1 MSRPSNPVKRVD
13 GRRVTKEHLTKEH
26 VTMDDV
32 ARAAGVSRAL
42 VSLVMRE
49 SPKVS
54 EKRRAR
60 VRAAAERLGY
70 RPNAMARGLASRR
83 TRTIGVLLND
93 LRNPFFAEM
102 MDGIIEA
109 ADELDYRLL
118 IGTGRRQ
125 AAGERRALGAFFE
138 HRADGLLLVSPRL
151 PLGEILAI
159 GRSAPTV
166 AVARPLR
173 AGHIDS
179 VTNDDLAGASLAVLH
194 LVELG
199 HRRIAHID
207 GGRGAGAAARRS
219 GYVQAM
225 RRHGLEP
232 WVVPGEFTDAAGV
245 RAAERLLESDA
256 PPTAVFAAN
265 DLVAAG
271 ALDRFE
277 DAGLQVPRD
286 ISIVGYDNTFLAA
299 LHHMSLT
306 TIDQPRPQIGRLAL
320 ATLVERIDGERAS
333 AVHHRVEPSLVV
345 RATTAPPP

>member
-1 MSRPSNPVKRVD
+1 MSGRPNPVK
-13 GRRVTKEHLTKEH
+13 H
-26 VTMDDV
+26 VTMEEV

-42 VSLVMRE
+42 VSLVMRD

-54 EKRRAR
+54 EKRRTR
-60 VRAAAERLGY
+60 VLAAAERLGY

-102 MDGIIEA
+102 MDGIVEA

-118 IGTGRRQ
+118 IGTGRRE
-125 AAGERRALGAFFE
+125 AAGERRAVDAFFE

-151 PLGEILAI
+151 PLTEILAI

-173 AGHIDS
+173 DAHVDS
-179 VTNDDLAGASLAVLH
+179 VTNDDAAGAKLAVRH
-194 LVELG
+194 LTDLG
-199 HRRIAHID
+199 HRRIAHVD
-207 GGRGAGAAARRS
+207 GGRGAGAAARRR
-219 GYVQAM
+219 GYVREM
-225 RRHGLEP
+225 ERLGLEP
-232 WVVPGEFTDAAGV
+232 HVVPGEFTDAAGV
-245 RAAERLLESDA
+245 RAAERLLDGD
-256 PPTAVFAAN
+256 PLPTAVFAAN

-277 DAGLQVPRD
+277 DSGLRVPRD
-286 ISIVGYDNTFLAA
+286 ISIIGYDNTFLAA

-306 TIDQPRPQIGRLAL
+306 TIDQPRPEIGRLAL
-320 ATLVERIDGERAS
+320 MTLVERIDGLRTD

-345 RATTAPPP
+345 RGTTGPPPSGIR

>member
-1 MSRPSNPVKRVD
+1 M
-13 GRRVTKEHLTKEH
+13 EE
-26 VTMDDV
+26 V
-32 ARAAGVSRAL
+32 AREAEVSRAL
-42 VSLVMRE
+42 VSLVMRD

-54 EKRRAR
+54 EKRRTR
-60 VRAAAERLGY
+60 VLAAAQRLGY

-102 MDGIIEA
+102 MDGIVEA

-118 IGTGRRQ
+118 IGTGRRE
-125 AAGERRALGAFFE
+125 AAGERRAVDAFFE

-151 PLGEILAI
+151 PLSEILAI

-173 AGHIDS
+173 DAHVDS
-179 VTNDDLAGASLAVLH
+179 VTNDDVAGAKLAVRH
-194 LVELG
+194 LSELG
-199 HRRIAHID
+199 HRRIAHVD
-207 GGRGAGAAARRS
+207 GGRGAGAAARRR
-219 GYVQAM
+219 GYIREM
-225 RRHGLEP
+225 ERLGLEP
-232 WVVPGEFTDAAGV
+232 HVVPGEFTDAAGV
-245 RAAERLLESDA
+245 RAAERLLDGD
-256 PPTAVFAAN
+256 PLPTAVFAAN

-277 DAGLQVPRD
+277 DSGLRVPRD
-286 ISIVGYDNTFLAA
+286 ISIIGYDNTFLAA

-306 TIDQPRPQIGRLAL
+306 TIDQPRPEIGRLAL
-320 ATLVERIDGERAS
+320 MTLVERIDGLRTD

-345 RATTAPPP
+345 RGTTGPPPSGTR